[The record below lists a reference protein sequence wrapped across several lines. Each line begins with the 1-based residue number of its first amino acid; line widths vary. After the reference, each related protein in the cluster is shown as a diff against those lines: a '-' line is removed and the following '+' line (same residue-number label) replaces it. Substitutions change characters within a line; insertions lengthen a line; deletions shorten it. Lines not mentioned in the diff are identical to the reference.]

1 LAVSGLTGG
10 GACPEVFR
18 VGVRAAKKRA
28 TIFAMAAINSGSYAK
43 PEGNPAKHFGK
54 QMRKERLAR
63 GWTLREFAARSGINY
78 TTASLIENGKRP
90 PNERAAA
97 ACDKVFPERKNWFTE
112 YYAEL
117 QEWSEVPAAFKDW
130 TEREDSSAVLRVWSP
145 SIVHGTLQTEDYAR
159 ALLRTYPGVSED
171 VVAAR
176 LAARMAR
183 QQRLFSRDVLVWFIV
198 DELSL
203 FRLVG
208 SHAVMAGQ
216 MRRLAEV
223 AALPNV
229 TLQILPPVGNPV
241 TGSEIILA
249 DDSVYAEHAASG
261 FVYTGETVNA
271 LDRLFD
277 TLRAECH
284 KASESLALLERTR
297 EAWATT
303 GARAA
308 IPEPTAGVA

>member
-1 LAVSGLTGG
+1 
-10 GACPEVFR
+10 
-18 VGVRAAKKRA
+18 
-28 TIFAMAAINSGSYAK
+28 M
-43 PEGNPAKHFGK
+43 
-54 QMRKERLAR
+54 
-63 GWTLREFAARSGINY
+63 
-78 TTASLIENGKRP
+78 
-90 PNERAAA
+90 
-97 ACDKVFPERKNWFTE
+97 
-112 YYAEL
+112 
-117 QEWSEVPAAFKDW
+117 
-130 TEREDSSAVLRVWSP
+130 WSP
-145 SIVHGTLQTEDYAR
+145 SIVHGTLQTEGYAR

-171 VVAAR
+171 VIAAR

-229 TLQILPPVGNPV
+229 TLQILPPVGHPV
-241 TGSEIILA
+241 TGSEVILA

-284 KASESLALLERTR
+284 KASESLALLERMT